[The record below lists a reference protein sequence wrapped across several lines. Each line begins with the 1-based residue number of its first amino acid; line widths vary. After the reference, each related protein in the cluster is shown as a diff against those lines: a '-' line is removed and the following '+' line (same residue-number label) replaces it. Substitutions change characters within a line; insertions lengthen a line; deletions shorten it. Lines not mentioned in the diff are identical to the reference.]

1 MSDFNIELGKENL
14 VKPESISFEFMSNNV
29 EEVEEVII
37 SSCYNDVEINPKNIE
52 IEITGLK
59 TIDKF
64 IGLQDTPLY
73 YENGKFFKVEG
84 SKIVYADLQW
94 SDITGKFSENPELV
108 EQITELISEVS
119 EDFVIQTVNN
129 NIAEHNQDA
138 NAHQSI
144 RENIETLDNKI
155 ELNKIDTNS
164 QISNIELKIQNN
176 SSDINSINE
185 DIIKVNDKINDL
197 TLEIGVDIRG
207 EISQLQNDL
216 TSANEHLNDE
226 ISRIDTVIQ
235 NNDTNINSLLR
246 ETASDL
252 KNNIDLNKQL
262 TDVNI
267 NNLTNTVEQNYNTLN
282 SNISDLSQDIEQNY
296 NTLDSKI
303 DTTNTNLK
311 NSIDIKANKAN
322 TLDGYGI
329 TDAYTKTEIDG
340 KISSVF
346 RYKGSVNTYD
356 DLPES
361 GQVIGDVY
369 NILDTGSN
377 YAWDGTKWDK
387 LSETVDLSPYL
398 TKQYAKNIYETIE
411 NVNALSTVV
420 QNNYNILDTKIDNT
434 KNSILGDVNTLNTKV
449 NTNYTTLDTKINTI
463 NTQLENGIN
472 ELDITVSENFS
483 TLSKY
488 IVTNKEAI
496 VDLTNDLKKYSKTS
510 EFANVAFTGEYQDL
524 KNIPTNIAT
533 NEYVQQYVKDAVS
546 KIQEFSFVV
555 VDQLPT
561 TGESHYIYLVSHY
574 QDSINYYDE
583 YIWISDYKRFELIGS
598 TQIDLSNYYTKD
610 EIDTLK
616 QNKLVAGT
624 GIEITEDNVINNTQT
639 SAEWGN
645 IEGDISSQ
653 TDLQN
658 LFDTKV
664 DKVEGKSL
672 ISDTEIERLSNVT
685 NYDDT
690 NILIELSDLQMSKQ
704 DKLTAGTNI
713 SITDNTIST
722 IDVDTTT
729 IQVENN
735 TITTIGQKT
744 KNGDVKY
751 EWFGTLAEY
760 EAGISDGSIT
770 ADMECRIIDDEEFII
785 VNIPVANTTT
795 IGLIKPDGNT
805 VTVDEDGTL
814 HSIGG
819 NNEINL
825 NYPELTNKPKINGVE
840 LVGDLTTDDLGI
852 STGGAGGEI
861 DTSNLVTIDTDQ
873 DITGIKNIANT
884 EGNVL
889 YFGKDDTNPSMTIKC
904 GSSDLMTYGLTS
916 SGQTY
921 NLNSDVIFL
930 GHETSIVA
938 LKGGLTIHASFH
950 SPKVLYSNGIADLL
964 DTKNITTQNISSLNT
979 TNKTI
984 VGAINELASNNTSSS
999 ISIID
1004 ADGDEMGWYRIWSN
1018 GWCEQGGVITSNI
1031 NHRSAYTLIKNFRN
1045 NYYSAWA
1052 SAELCTNSVGTSN
1065 MDLDG
1070 VDALPIDNTS
1080 FKLIGHSAYGVKTIY
1095 APIFW
1100 KAWGFIS
1107 NDSV

>member
-14 VKPESISFEFMSNNV
+14 VKPQNISFEFMSNNV

-119 EDFVIQTVNN
+119 EDFVMQTVNN

-155 ELNKIDTNS
+155 ELNKIDTSS

-176 SSDINSINE
+176 SNDINSINE
-185 DIIKVNDKINDL
+185 DIVKVNDKINDL
-197 TLEIGVDIRG
+197 TLEIDVDIRG

-216 TSANEHLNDE
+216 TSTNEHLNDE

-246 ETASDL
+246 ETVSDL
-252 KNNIDLNKQL
+252 KNIIDSNKQL

-311 NSIDIKANKAN
+311 NSIDTKANKAS

-398 TKQYAKNIYETIE
+398 TKQDAKNIYETIE
-411 NVNALSTVV
+411 NVNALSTAV
-420 QNNYNILDTKIDNT
+420 QNNYNTLDTKIDNT

-510 EFANVAFTGEYQDL
+510 EFANVAFTGEYQNL

-561 TGESHYIYLVSHY
+561 TGESHYIYLVPHY
-574 QDSINYYDE
+574 QDSSNYHDE

-598 TQIDLSNYYTKD
+598 TKIDLSEYYTKE

-616 QNKLVAGT
+616 QNKLTAGI

-645 IEGDISSQ
+645 IKGDIATQ
-653 TDLQN
+653 NDLQDLIN
-658 LFDTKV
+658 TKV
-664 DKVEGKSL
+664 DKVDGKSL
-672 ISDTEIERLSNVT
+672 ISDAEIERLASVT

-690 NILIELSDLQMSKQ
+690 DILIDISDLQSDKQ
-704 DKLTAGTNI
+704 DKLKAGTNI
-713 SITDNTIST
+713 TITEDNVINSIGVDTNTIQ
-722 IDVDTTT
+722 I
-729 IQVENN
+729 ENN
-735 TITTIGQKT
+735 IITTIGQKT
-744 KNGDVKY
+744 VNGDIKY

-760 EAGISDGSIT
+760 EAGIADGSIT
-770 ADMECRIIDDEEFII
+770 PDMECRITDDEEFI
-785 VNIPVANTTT
+785 VATIPVANVNTL
-795 IGLIKPDGNT
+795 GLIKPDGTT
-805 VTVDEDGTL
+805 VVVDEYGTL
-814 HSIGG
+814 HSINNNSGG
-819 NNEINL
+819 SSSN
-825 NYPELTNKPKINGVE
+825 
-840 LVGDLTTDDLGI
+840 
-852 STGGAGGEI
+852 
-861 DTSNLVTIDTDQ
+861 TSNLVTIGTDQ

-884 EGNVL
+884 EGNIL
-889 YFGKDDTNPSMTIKC
+889 YFGKDDTNPSMIIKC
-904 GSSDLMTYGLTS
+904 GSSDLMTYGPTS

-921 NLNSDVIFL
+921 NLNSDFISL
-930 GHETSIVA
+930 GNETSTVI
-938 LKGGLTIHASFH
+938 LKGGLTIHASSY

-964 DTKNITTQNISSLNT
+964 DTKNITTQNILSLNT
-979 TNKTI
+979 TNKTL
-984 VGAINELASNNTSSS
+984 VGAINELAVTSGSTINVS
-999 ISIID
+999 YGIPDYTAGITKSLGSEYTAE
-1004 ADGDEMGWYRIWSN
+1004 ADGILMIYTNIIATGSDTETILTIN
-1018 GWCEQGGVITSNI
+1018 GISKVINFAGIMTSN
-1031 NHRSAYTLIKNFRN
+1031 
-1045 NYYSAWA
+1045 A
-1052 SAELCTNSVGTSN
+1052 SFVTIPLGKDDVYKIVNASDSDIVFYPFKSN
-1065 MDLDG
+1065 
-1070 VDALPIDNTS
+1070 I
-1080 FKLIGHSAYGVKTIY
+1080 
-1095 APIFW
+1095 
-1100 KAWGFIS
+1100 
-1107 NDSV
+1107 